1 MLKEKQSAPKFSC
14 FNQDKETITIDN
26 FKDKNLVIFFYPKDL
41 TPGCTIEAIEFTK
54 AKEKFLEQNTEIIGV
69 SKDSI
74 ESHKRFCEKKQ
85 LAINLLSDPDA
96 KMLADYGVW
105 QEKSMFGK
113 KYMGIVRST
122 FLIDKKGTI
131 QKIWS
136 PVKIKNH
143 VKEVL
148 EESKKLSL

>member
-85 LAINLLSDPDA
+85 LATNLLSDPDA

-122 FLIDKKGTI
+122 FLIDKKGKI